1 MRPRHAALVLG
12 LALAV
17 SCLSPPDEHG
27 ELGAAPGFELVD
39 LGGGTLSLA
48 ELRGRVVVLDF
59 WATSCGPCIQE
70 MPDYVEL
77 WQRNRSRGV
86 EVVGVVFQ
94 SGEPAEIEQF
104 VRTHRIP
111 YRQLLGTDE
120 LLMDYEATIGFPMTF
135 VIDARGQIRS
145 RTLGSPPR
153 KFERLQQ
160 TVDAALAEAS
170 AAD

>member
-59 WATSCGPCIQE
+59 WATSCGPCI
-70 MPDYVEL
+70 
-77 WQRNRSRGV
+77 
-86 EVVGVVFQ
+86 Q